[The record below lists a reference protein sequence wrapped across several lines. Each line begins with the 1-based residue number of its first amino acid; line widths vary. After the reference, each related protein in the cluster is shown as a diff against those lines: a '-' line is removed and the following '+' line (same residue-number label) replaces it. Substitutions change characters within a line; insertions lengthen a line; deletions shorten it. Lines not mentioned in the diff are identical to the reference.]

1 MYAKKNRHWAWKR
14 CPVSSLLL
22 AFTSAW
28 HQIYWGAAE
37 CYSQCSISCTFST
50 CKFHLCVVL
59 NLHTYLLFTYTLL
72 KILHILHFYLCIF
85 RGIWEIVWKC
95 KTLKY
100 LKFKFSEKAT
110 KIEKIFAIN
119 LTMCSNR
126 QIDGED
132 FINFFGLLRKHNFT
146 EGQIVSEE
154 NCYVFN
160 SSKKFLPS
168 GWGKN
173 LNFQVR
179 LLKELKTPKFP
190 FDINWPL
197 KEQIFSIAFL

>member
-1 MYAKKNRHWAWKR
+1 MFLIGDWKKRILYIKVCMQKKNRHWAWKR

-110 KIEKIFAIN
+110 KISLN
-119 LTMCSNR
+119 LPP
-126 QIDGED
+126 
-132 FINFFGLLRKHNFT
+132 GLDIT
-146 EGQIVSEE
+146 
-154 NCYVFN
+154 
-160 SSKKFLPS
+160 SKLP
-168 GWGKN
+168 W
-173 LNFQVR
+173 R
-179 LLKELKTPKFP
+179 R
-190 FDINWPL
+190 
-197 KEQIFSIAFL
+197 

>member
-1 MYAKKNRHWAWKR
+1 MKNCKYATGGISKFN
-14 CPVSSLLL
+14 VSKYIKPLIKSLL
-22 AFTSAW
+22 ATTV
-28 HQIYWGAAE
+28 

-132 FINFFGLLRKHNFT
+132 FINFFGLLRKHKLFT
-146 EGQIVSEE
+146 
-154 NCYVFN
+154 
-160 SSKKFLPS
+160 
-168 GWGKN
+168 
-173 LNFQVR
+173 
-179 LLKELKTPKFP
+179 LLT
-190 FDINWPL
+190 
-197 KEQIFSIAFL
+197 